1 VLWWCLTL
9 IVTRFGCFVPRLL
22 AFGRRLGKERFFI
35 VGSLWRVRCK
45 PLGVVSCWVSG
56 VVAFVALYRPSLAF
70 LLCDQYT
77 SQGVF
82 SKKKNYP
89 SVMAHQKIYWP
100 KNHFVSMIHIVTYW
114 YFPNITTDMWLHL
127 SCILS
132 RLTKENLIYVKYH
145 N

>member
-1 VLWWCLTL
+1 
-9 IVTRFGCFVPRLL
+9 VPRLL

-82 SKKKNYP
+82 SKKKTLILG
-89 SVMAHQKIYWP
+89 IYGAFM
-100 KNHFVSMIHIVTYW
+100 KKEE
-114 YFPNITTDMWLHL
+114 DL
-127 SCILS
+127 S
-132 RLTKENLIYVKYH
+132 T
-145 N
+145 